1 MPTIR
6 DVARHA
12 QVSVGTVSNVLNGSP
27 LVKEETRKRV
37 LEAIEA
43 LQFHP
48 TAAARTLSTQ
58 RTNLIGMIRT
68 ELRPQKSQIEN
79 DPMVMNL
86 IEGVTTAALE
96 SSIGLTFWTIPVGRR
111 EMELYKRVVSSR
123 QVDGLI
129 LFALREKDPRL
140 AFLHEQEFPFVTF
153 GRLDPQESDNWVDL
167 DSSYGIELATR
178 YVIELGHTR
187 IAYISPPAEQFL
199 ARQRWQGFVNAM
211 QVANLP
217 IDQHLIVEGDFS
229 EKSGQIAAH
238 VLLDHSQP
246 PTAIV
251 CNNDRMAFGAMR
263 AAQARGLVVGKDISV
278 TGFDDI
284 TMARYSHPPL
294 TTISQPIH
302 EIGQA
307 LFNLLVRYI
316 NRESV
321 DGLGGKLFKPELVV
335 RQSTGSPL

>member
-6 DVARHA
+6 DVARYA

-27 LVKEETRKRV
+27 LVKEETRQRV

-58 RTNLIGMIRT
+58 RANLIGMIRT
-68 ELRPQKSQIEN
+68 ELRPQKNRIET
-79 DPMVMNL
+79 DPMVL
-86 IEGVTTAALE
+86 DLVEGVTNAAVE

-111 EMELYKRVVSSR
+111 EVDLYKRVVNSR

-129 LFALREKDPRL
+129 LFALRENDPRI
-140 AFLHEQEFPFVTF
+140 AFLQEQDFPFVTF
-153 GRLDPQESDNWVDL
+153 GRLDPQESDNWIDL
-167 DSSYGIELATR
+167 DSAYGVELATR
-178 YVIELGHTR
+178 HVIELGHER
-187 IAYISPPAEQFL
+187 IGYISPPLEQFL
-199 ARQRWQGFVNAM
+199 ARQRWQGFANAM
-211 QVANLP
+211 DAAKLR
-217 IDQHLIVEGDFS
+217 IDPQLIYEGDFS

-238 VLLDHSQP
+238 VLLDHSRP

-278 TGFDDI
+278 IGFDDI
-284 TMARYSHPPL
+284 PMARYSHPPL

-307 LFNLLVRYI
+307 LFKLLARYI

-321 DGLGGKLFKPELVV
+321 AGLGGMLFKPELIT
-335 RQSTGSPL
+335 RQSTGSPP